1 MMSRPYRGRFA
12 PSPTG
17 PLHRGSLATALASW
31 LDARAHDGKWLIRIE
46 NIDTPRERPKATAEQ
61 LALLAALGMESDE
74 PVLYQ
79 STRTQAYASALQQL
93 QQCGCTY
100 YCSCTRAQRALVKQP
115 QMPAGAAPDYYP
127 GTCRDRGLTAPGAVR
142 LRVPGGEVAILDR
155 ACGWYRQDV
164 ARDVGDPIVRRA
176 DGYWAYLLAVV
187 VDDAQQGIT
196 DVVRGAD
203 LLDNTPRQV
212 LLQRALG
219 LPELRYL
226 HVPLVRDPEGRKLA
240 KSDGDALPA
249 TAGTTQALALLEQA
263 WGHLGFAPTGAAG
276 VGQFQQH
283 AIARWRQRW
292 RQDESG
298 AIGAPASAGRVREP
312 S

>member
-31 LDARAHDGKWLIRIE
+31 LDARAHEGKWLIRIE
-46 NIDTPRERPKATAEQ
+46 NIDTPRERPDASAAQ
-61 LALLAALGMESDE
+61 LTLLAALGMESDE

-79 STRTQAYASALQQL
+79 STRGDAYASALQQL
-93 QQCGCTY
+93 QQCGRAY
-100 YCSCTRAQRALVKQP
+100 YCSCTRAQRATVTQ
-115 QMPAGAAPDYYP
+115 QQTPAGSAPDYYP
-127 GTCRDRGLTAPGAVR
+127 GTCRDRSLAAPGAVR
-142 LRVPGGEVAILDR
+142 LRMPGGEIAVLDR

-164 ARDVGDPIVRRA
+164 ARFVGDPIVLRA

-249 TAGTTQALALLEQA
+249 TAGTAQALELLEQA
-263 WGHLGFAPTGAAG
+263 WAHLGFAPTGAAG
-276 VGQFQQH
+276 VDQFQRH
-283 AIARWRQRW
+283 AIASWRQRW
-292 RQDESG
+292 RQDATG
-298 AIGAPASAGRVREP
+298 AVVAPASAGRVQEP